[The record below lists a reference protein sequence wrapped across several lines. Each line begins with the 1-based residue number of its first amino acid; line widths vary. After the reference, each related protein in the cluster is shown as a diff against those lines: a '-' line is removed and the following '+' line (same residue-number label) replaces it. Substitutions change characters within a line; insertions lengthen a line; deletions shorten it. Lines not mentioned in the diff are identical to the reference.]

1 MNEQISIRQS
11 ILDEIDSVTMESS
24 SMVLDSL
31 MNSANKMM
39 TIMENFEGDVDN
51 VSIFY
56 QESDDPNHPFKESST
71 IKTILMFIP
80 NLILFISKQIKRLFS
95 PESAKTT
102 HSAGSKMKSI
112 AGDIKDSVGSFL
124 STGEIP
130 TPVKIGGVVISG
142 AALTTLMALFNN
154 KFKGFVKTFID
165 KIRAAF
171 NKIKDFVTGT
181 IKGIDPEAVWDVAK
195 MAESV
200 NGDSA
205 EAFRQGLFWC
215 VGEDSWMSILDPA
228 NVEAFYKEGNIA
240 FSSINNTLGGINSS
254 NNTSN
259 EIVKTLNEAKKG
271 IAKAMKT
278 RPINSE
284 AKNYSEE
291 LIVKM
296 LTFLGET
303 SINDERDK
311 IAKEIAT
318 KLGSLTNENKIDKA
332 ISKELKA
339 LNELVQGYSNVAINL
354 AMILKAFEFLHDN
367 VAGTMSAVEEIVKQ
381 ANGESQKTE
390 ETDSESATDEE
401 SGADAAAESTTE
413 NKERATEEK
422 PTESEKVF
430 NKGDTITDE
439 EFKSL
444 FGLKSKDLSS
454 WEVYNLDPTK
464 AKAKNKDKVE
474 NRVKVLNDNGYT
486 LGNGVNNLKHDV
498 SNKTWTFEYSAEDFE
513 EFDDELVQEY
523 ADPIAASWYTK

>member
-39 TIMENFEGDVDN
+39 TIMENFEGDVDD

-80 NLILFISKQIKRLFS
+80 NLILFISKQIKKLFS

-130 TPVKIGGVVISG
+130 SPVKIGGVVISG

-171 NKIKDFVTGT
+171 NKIKDFVTST

-215 VGEDSWMSILDPA
+215 VGEDGWMSILDPG

-259 EIVKTLNEAKKG
+259 EIVETLSEAKKG

-278 RPINSE
+278 HPINSE
-284 AKNYSEE
+284 AKQYSEE
-291 LIVKM
+291 SIVKM

-339 LNELVQGYSNVAINL
+339 LNELVQGYSNVATNL

-390 ETDSESATDEE
+390 ETDSESTTDEE
-401 SGADAAAESTTE
+401 SGVDTAVEPKTE
-413 NKERATEEK
+413 DKETATEEK
-422 PTESEKVF
+422 PEVY
-430 NKGDTITDE
+430 NKGATITDD
-439 EFKSL
+439 EFRSL
-444 FGLKSKDLSS
+444 FGIKTKDLSS
-454 WEVYNLDPTK
+454 WKGFYLGHKDNATDK
-464 AKAKNKDKVE
+464 DNAKYAQ
-474 NRVKVLNDNGYT
+474 RVKTLTDNGYT
-486 LGNGVNNLKHDV
+486 LGEGVNNLKHDA
-498 SNKTWTFEYSAEDFE
+498 SNNTWTFEYSTENFE